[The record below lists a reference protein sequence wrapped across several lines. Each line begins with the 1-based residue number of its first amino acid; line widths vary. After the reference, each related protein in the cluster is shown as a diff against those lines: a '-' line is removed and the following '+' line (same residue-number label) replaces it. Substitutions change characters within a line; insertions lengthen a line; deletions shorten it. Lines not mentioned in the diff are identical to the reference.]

1 METYSTFEYAEIK
14 YEETEGKERANPE
27 ESKLYLNR
35 KSIEYLEKLNI
46 AQVFRSGIKFQN
58 YVGVVSFR
66 DLRLEILP
74 KFMRTGEKF
83 VMAEDVNNRKEILS
97 SLVKMLEY
105 SGWGGI
111 KSVDLTRLGE
121 EDEFFEIYVYLFARN
136 LSSLLKTKR
145 DSSYI
150 RNYDELRFVKGRID
164 FKRYGNPARLHKI
177 PCHYFERS
185 IDTTINRTLK
195 YVSYLLTK
203 NVRNRE
209 TRRLLQ
215 RIPPIL
221 EPATLAPV
229 SISEIDRITFNRL
242 NSSFEP
248 YINFCKTF
256 LQRSVLSFQGDNL
269 DFFSFLIP
277 MEILFERFIA
287 KAVEE
292 IVENEFKNYILN
304 IQKKFGHLAR
314 IGNTGMF
321 ALQPDIVLF
330 KDNSDKQIIDTKYKL
345 LNPEERKLGISQQD
359 LYQMYAYC
367 RELNSGECVL
377 LYPEGVNGA
386 IERDFKLGKNGE
398 INLHVRTISL
408 VNLFENGRLSTD
420 FKKRLKEAIGLN
432 QITYSVSL

>member
-14 YEETEGKERANPE
+14 YEETKDKEKAIPE
-27 ESKLYLNR
+27 ELKLYLIR

-46 AQVFRSGIKFQN
+46 AHVFRSRIKFQN

-74 KFMRTGEKF
+74 KFMRTGEKL
-83 VMAEDVNNRKEILS
+83 VIAKDVNDRKEILS

-111 KSVDLTRLGE
+111 RSVDLTRLGE
-121 EDEFFEIYVYLFARN
+121 ENEFFEIYVYLFARN

-185 IDTTINRTLK
+185 MDTTINRTLK
-195 YVSYLLTK
+195 YVSYLLIRK
-203 NVRNRE
+203 VRNPE

-215 RIPPIL
+215 KITSIFDPV
-221 EPATLAPV
+221 TLASV
-229 SISEIDRITFNRL
+229 SVSEVEGISFNRL

-256 LQRSVLSFQGDNL
+256 LQTSILSLQGSDAE
-269 DFFSFLIP
+269 FFSFLIP
-277 MEILFERFIA
+277 MEVLFESFIA
-287 KAVEE
+287 RAVEE
-292 IVENEFKNYILN
+292 IVKSEFESYKLRIQEQLGYLAKTENS
-304 IQKKFGHLAR
+304 R
-314 IGNTGMF
+314 MF
-321 ALQPDIVLF
+321 ALKPDIVLF
-330 KDNSDKQIIDTKYKL
+330 RDNNDNLIIDTKYKL

-367 RELNSGECVL
+367 RELKSKECVL

-386 IERDFKLGKNGE
+386 IERNFKLGKNEE

-420 FKKRLKEAIGLN
+420 FKERLKKAIAL
-432 QITYSVSL
+432 S